1 MPEDAND
8 EAALRLLS
16 EVFDI
21 RIEYVSDG
29 AIIGS
34 HAFALPLEENVC
46 QAIERAQAGRTSLA
60 AEALGRST
68 FEPLAG
74 IQHSFS
80 EGQFGQLMTAAE
92 TQVAAGIVSYWF
104 TTSDDGQACFRLG
117 FPLVWWREIQRRVG
131 EATIQFGLATGGE
144 FRSSI
149 QSTMAIEDESK
160 FVKTLLSHFS
170 EVNLNLRPSELGPI
184 ALWENW
190 DALLAWSDEL
200 GISVDAQVEELA
212 AQALRNAEQYAE
224 DDYDMSDE
232 SYDAIEV
239 SLADAIDIKSLGA
252 FNLQLDHLFQPEAEG
267 KVIEPAISELDDD
280 ELVHALND
288 PELWA
293 GACVQLIARDP
304 GHHAASVFDAVSVMS
319 PMELVV
325 VVPSVLPVSDVF
337 VPLFRRALSSD
348 SPAPRMAAAMLLAE
362 VGDERAF
369 NPLLSM
375 MLEADDDKWE
385 LLAASIARMG
395 ERAVQPA
402 LSRAKVDQAGLARIA
417 VLLGYAEA
425 EAPGSLDGL
434 DGSSD
439 DPAVNAC
446 IGQARQVAT
455 ELGGRK
461 RHLSRTDSLRFWKVS
476 FQVPSV

>member
-1 MPEDAND
+1 MAELLEQEDEDGEELLGADEAEPESDDVDESGIRADANLQGRGVGRITRETTGVTLRALLEESEEGAVPAEANVLDTDYELSRAPLDRQLSSLNDEGQPSDEPTVVSKIQELTEVGSGQGGLELNIGAPLKPASGVDGEADGGDGDADGGDAAQLSDGEAAVDEQTVSEGFTVDEAAFVWRVNAALWETDSEPTVIFQWHEHEAGTVFGLLLSNKGSGGPDGSGALFRAFMPEDAND

-92 TQVAAGIVSYWF
+92 TQVAAGIVSYWSQPAM
-104 TTSDDGQACFRLG
+104 TDRLVFRLG

-212 AQALRNAEQYAE
+212 AQALRNA
-224 DDYDMSDE
+224 
-232 SYDAIEV
+232 
-239 SLADAIDIKSLGA
+239 GA
-252 FNLQLDHLFQPEAEG
+252 
-267 KVIEPAISELDDD
+267 V
-280 ELVHALND
+280 
-288 PELWA
+288 
-293 GACVQLIARDP
+293 C
-304 GHHAASVFDAVSVMS
+304 
-319 PMELVV
+319 
-325 VVPSVLPVSDVF
+325 
-337 VPLFRRALSSD
+337 
-348 SPAPRMAAAMLLAE
+348 
-362 VGDERAF
+362 
-369 NPLLSM
+369 
-375 MLEADDDKWE
+375 
-385 LLAASIARMG
+385 
-395 ERAVQPA
+395 
-402 LSRAKVDQAGLARIA
+402 
-417 VLLGYAEA
+417 
-425 EAPGSLDGL
+425 
-434 DGSSD
+434 
-439 DPAVNAC
+439 
-446 IGQARQVAT
+446 
-455 ELGGRK
+455 GR
-461 RHLSRTDSLRFWKVS
+461 
-476 FQVPSV
+476 

>member
-1 MPEDAND
+1 
-8 EAALRLLS
+8 
-16 EVFDI
+16 
-21 RIEYVSDG
+21 
-29 AIIGS
+29 
-34 HAFALPLEENVC
+34 
-46 QAIERAQAGRTSLA
+46 
-60 AEALGRST
+60 
-68 FEPLAG
+68 
-74 IQHSFS
+74 
-80 EGQFGQLMTAAE
+80 
-92 TQVAAGIVSYWF
+92 
-104 TTSDDGQACFRLG
+104 
-117 FPLVWWREIQRRVG
+117 
-131 EATIQFGLATGGE
+131 
-144 FRSSI
+144 
-149 QSTMAIEDESK
+149 
-160 FVKTLLSHFS
+160 
-170 EVNLNLRPSELGPI
+170 
-184 ALWENW
+184 
-190 DALLAWSDEL
+190 
-200 GISVDAQVEELA
+200 
-212 AQALRNAEQYAE
+212 
-224 DDYDMSDE
+224 MSDE

-288 PELWA
+288 PERRA

-455 ELGGRK
+455 ELGRPETPPFAYRLAALLEGVVPG
-461 RHLSRTDSLRFWKVS
+461 SVSLNS
-476 FQVPSV
+476 SEL